1 MTTLVPG
8 TTGTG
13 DLPLPP
19 LQAGDG
25 RTLSGLRLRYRVA
38 GNVAAAREHGWILVF
53 HALTG
58 SADVEQWWG
67 PLVGPGRPLDTSR
80 HAILTANLLGSC
92 YGSTGPQEWAA
103 KHDDPF
109 PQLTP
114 ADLADAH
121 IPLLE
126 HLGVERIALATG
138 GSLGGMVTLEWGR
151 RSPVP
156 VDRLVV
162 FAAPAA
168 TSAQAIAWNTVQRM
182 AIEAD
187 PAWQDG
193 RYAAGQGPVAGLAAA
208 RALAMITYRTAV
220 EFEARFG
227 RTSSRTPGRFDV
239 DHYLRRQGDKLVARF
254 DARELRGADAGHGPA
269 RRGGPPRRRSGD
281 GGAGRV
287 SDRCG
292 GGLGHSVCAVGGPRL
307 DRSVSGGWGERAV
320 PGDRVGRGARCVSHR
335 MGSGGGDSAGTLTRI
350 ASPPSRMRRRSPS
363 AMRRHPERSE
373 GPSPRL
379 RAAATFRDRRSRSLA
394 ALGMTAGLERASD
407 VAVSTSELVSGMA
420 ALAAVLQVAAPML
433 QPVAPMLQAVAP
445 ALQVVSLP
453 LPPLT
458 LVLVASPLEPRAV
471 PFPALSLPLHPISVP
486 LQPLPPVLEPPAV
499 MPVVPLVAR
508 MPPFGV
514 LLGALHGKG
523 VGWTDLRGQRR
534 HRETQRGREAE
545 CRLKTYHAFLPR
557 QGCAARG
564 GVGWLGRED
573 DDDVVRALSGPDG
586 RPYARKL
593 SSARARLTC
602 RSRLSAFS
610 LIWRTRSRVM
620 PSRLPIS
627 SSVIG
632 SGPSRPK

>member
-1 MTTLVPG
+1 VTTLVPG

-25 RTLSGLRLRYRVA
+25 RTLRGLRLRYRVA
-38 GNVAAAREHGWILVF
+38 GNVSAAREHGWILVF

-67 PLVGPGRPLDTSR
+67 PLVGPGKPLDTSR
-80 HAILTANLLGSC
+80 HAILAANLLGSC

-156 VDRLVV
+156 VDRLVA

-193 RYAAGQGPVAGLAAA
+193 RYAAGQGPVAGLATA

-254 DARELRGADAGHGPA
+254 DAASYVALMRAMDLHDV
-269 RRGGPPRRRSGD
+269 GD
-281 GGAGRV
+281 
-287 SDRCG
+287 
-292 GGLGHSVCAVGGPRL
+292 
-307 DRSVSGGWGERAV
+307 
-320 PGDRVGRGARCVSHR
+320 
-335 MGSGGGDSAGTLTRI
+335 
-350 ASPPSRMRRRSPS
+350 
-363 AMRRHPERSE
+363 
-373 GPSPRL
+373 L
-379 RAAATFRDRRSRSLA
+379 RAAAQATA
-394 ALGMTAGLERASD
+394 ARVGT
-407 VAVSTSELVSGMA
+407 V
-420 ALAAVLQVAAPML
+420 
-433 QPVAPMLQAVAP
+433 
-445 ALQVVSLP
+445 
-453 LPPLT
+453 
-458 LVLVASPLEPRAV
+458 
-471 PFPALSLPLHPISVP
+471 I
-486 LQPLPPVLEPPAV
+486 
-499 MPVVPLVAR
+499 
-508 MPPFGV
+508 
-514 LLGALHGKG
+514 G
-523 VGWTDLRGQRR
+523 VGVDSDILYAPSEVRAWTEAYRAAGVNARY
-534 HRETQRGREAE
+534 REIASAAG
-545 CRLKTYHAFLPR
+545 HDAFLIEWD
-557 QGCAARG
+557 QVEAI
-564 GVGWLGRED
+564 LRE
-573 DDDVVRALSGPDG
+573 G
-586 RPYARKL
+586 
-593 SSARARLTC
+593 
-602 RSRLSAFS
+602 
-610 LIWRTRSRVM
+610 
-620 PSRLPIS
+620 
-627 SSVIG
+627 
-632 SGPSRPK
+632 